1 MEEGKG
7 EGGEEG
13 CPEFA
18 FEIYAILMLGR
29 CQYDNSL
36 WEHILEWGETA
47 RLLTIEIFTTQTT
60 AKWLE
65 VW

>member
-36 WEHILEWGETA
+36 
-47 RLLTIEIFTTQTT
+47 
-60 AKWLE
+60 
-65 VW
+65 